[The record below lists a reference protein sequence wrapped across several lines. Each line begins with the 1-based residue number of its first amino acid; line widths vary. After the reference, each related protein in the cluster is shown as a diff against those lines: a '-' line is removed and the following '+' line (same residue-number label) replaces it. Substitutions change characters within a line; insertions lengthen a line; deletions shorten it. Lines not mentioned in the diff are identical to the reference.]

1 MPIGRTGI
9 LLWSVWSSA
18 RNVEASTTFLAITFH
33 RDRFSWLRRVTQ
45 PATKKPRRPGRGK
58 GMGKQNYR
66 VRYTRRDD
74 SRLNR
79 RHVSLTK

>member
-1 MPIGRTGI
+1 MVRLVICPERR
-9 LLWSVWSSA
+9 SQHDVP
-18 RNVEASTTFLAITFH
+18 
-33 RDRFSWLRRVTQ
+33 RDYVSPGPLFMVAARRVTQ